1 MGGSG
6 GRGEGGEK
14 KRRKKTREKENAV
27 QSSKPSGNVLKEI
40 YALGLIPSV
49 V

>member
-1 MGGSG
+1 MGWGRG
-6 GRGEGGEK
+6 GRK
-14 KRRKKTREKENAV
+14 KRRKKMREKKNAV
-27 QSSKPSGNVLKEI
+27 QSSKPSDKVLKEI